1 MKKFIYCLLFLPLLC
16 ITSYSQTTPP
26 PNTQPPPESF
36 PEYIVKPSEDL
47 NPYGL
52 SSLESSTGNEYR
64 EGAGTLGTK
73 LDGRPSNREVNK
85 RAEEKR
91 AENQSNKNPQQNQAV
106 EEIVVDDD
114 VAVENFS
121 GTPSSGSSSMI
132 RWVDDQGV
140 THITN
145 NIGSVPAKY
154 RDQIK

>member
-1 MKKFIYCLLFLPLLC
+1 MKKFIYILMFLPLMC
-16 ITSYSQTTPP
+16 ITSYSQTTTA

-64 EGAGTLGTK
+64 DGSGTLGTK
-73 LDGRPSNREVNK
+73 LTGRPSNREVNRK
-85 RAEEKR
+85 ADEKR
-91 AENQSNKNPQQNQAV
+91 AQNLENENNQQNQV
-106 EEIVVDDD
+106 QEEIVVEDD
-114 VAVENFS
+114 VEVEDFS
-121 GTPSSGSSSMI
+121 STPRSGSSSMI
-132 RWVDDQGV
+132 RWVDDEGV

-145 NIGSVPAKY
+145 NVGSVPAKY